1 MCGRYSVHLKRL
13 EALRRL
19 IGAMHVAQGR
29 DEGDGGMIGSWQ
41 PRFNAAPG
49 QDLPV
54 VREGTLSALR
64 WGLLA
69 NWQAD
74 PKAQKPINA
83 RVETIAEL
91 PTFREPFRSR
101 RCVVPA
107 TGYFEWKPTPA
118 KAPREPYWVH
128 PTASNLEV
136 DEPGVMLLAGVWDRW
151 LSPEGEVLDS
161 YAIVTMQASDPMRA
175 IHDRMPL
182 ELRGDDVAQWL
193 AGDPI
198 APNDLAA
205 IVERSRDVEHLALH
219 NVTPAMGSVA
229 FDDPSCLA
237 PEARSQLDLFS

>member
-19 IGAMHVAQGR
+19 IGAMRIAI
-29 DEGDGGMIGSWQ
+29 EPWQ

-54 VREGTLSALR
+54 LRDGTLTTLR
-64 WGLLA
+64 WGLLP
-69 NWQAD
+69 NWQTD

-83 RVETIAEL
+83 RVETVAKL

-101 RCVVPA
+101 RCIVPA

-128 PTASNLEV
+128 PTAEL
-136 DEPGVMLLAGVWDRW
+136 DGEPGVMLFAGVWDRW
-151 LSPEGEVLDS
+151 LSRDGEVLDS
-161 YAIVTMQASDPMRA
+161 YAIVTMDASEPMSA

-182 ELRGDDVAQWL
+182 ELRDGDVARWL
-193 AGDPI
+193 ADDPI
-198 APNDLAA
+198 PPHELTA
-205 IVERSRDVEHLALH
+205 IVDRGRSVGHLDLH
-219 NVTPAMGSVA
+219 PVSPTMGSVA
-229 FDDPSCLA
+229 IDDLSCLK
-237 PEARSQLDLFS
+237 PEPKSQLNLFG

>member
-19 IGAMHVAQGR
+19 IGAMPIAIQANLV
-29 DEGDGGMIGSWQ
+29 DWQ

-54 VREGTLSALR
+54 LRDGTLAALR
-64 WGLLA
+64 WGLLPS
-69 NWQAD
+69 WQVD

-101 RCVVPA
+101 RCIVPA

-128 PTASNLEV
+128 PIASNLEP
-136 DEPGVMLLAGVWDRW
+136 DEPGVMAFAGVWDRW
-151 LSPEGEVLDS
+151 LSGDGEVLDS
-161 YAIVTMQASDPMRA
+161 YAIVTMEANGPMRE

-182 ELRGDDVAQWL
+182 ELRGDDVIRWL
-193 AGDPI
+193 DGDPI
-198 APNDLAA
+198 APRELAA
-205 IVERSRDVEHLALH
+205 IVEHSRAVDHLTLH

-229 FDDPSCLA
+229 LDDPRCLEPQDRA
-237 PEARSQLDLFS
+237 QLDLFG